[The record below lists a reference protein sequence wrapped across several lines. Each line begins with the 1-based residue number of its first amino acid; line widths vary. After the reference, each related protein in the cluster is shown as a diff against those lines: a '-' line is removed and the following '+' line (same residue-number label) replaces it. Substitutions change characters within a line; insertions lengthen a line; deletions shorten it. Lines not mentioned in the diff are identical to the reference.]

1 MGRVMEKDNVR
12 LKVIVIRDKQLKQN
26 QLDHKK
32 PLRNPTEIFSVN
44 FWWKST
50 SIEENTGVEWWEVE

>member
-1 MGRVMEKDNVR
+1 MEKDNVR

-32 PLRNPTEIFSVN
+32 TLRNPTEIFSVN
-44 FWWKST
+44 F
-50 SIEENTGVEWWEVE
+50 